1 MTHNKP
7 RTLEERVYRAAETA
21 LAERQFV
28 TVIDVLVGVGWLPMS
43 SVNMWR
49 QGRVDCLEA
58 ELQVNPNKL
67 LTALK
72 IFRMWAENRELQP
85 MPTTYLS
92 RSPEPQ
98 ELRFTWSGDAELE
111 DAYRTHWVSPE
122 LSDSKK
128 ERLAQQ
134 QNQAPELVVISA
146 LKAWTCSKCGAGKDA
161 GEFLV
166 MEPPGPICMRC
177 ASMDHLYFL
186 AAGDA
191 RLTRTARRIS
201 RLSPVVVRFS
211 RSRKRYER
219 QGILIEEEALDQ
231 AERECLSRQ
240 EAESRRRM
248 RRKSGQEEMGPRPN
262 LEVLQG
268 AAPRRER

>member
-1 MTHNKP
+1 MTHSKS

-21 LAERQFV
+21 LAEHQFV
-28 TVIDVLVGVGWLPMS
+28 TAIDVLVGVGWLPMS

-67 LTALK
+67 LSALK
-72 IFRMWAENRELQP
+72 IFRMWATNRGLQP

-134 QNQAPELVVISA
+134 QSQAPELVVISA
-146 LKAWTCSKCGAGKDA
+146 LKAWTCTKCGAAQGWRGVSGHGATGTDLYAVRLHGPSLLLA
-161 GEFLV
+161 GW
-166 MEPPGPICMRC
+166 
-177 ASMDHLYFL
+177 
-186 AAGDA
+186 
-191 RLTRTARRIS
+191 
-201 RLSPVVVRFS
+201 
-211 RSRKRYER
+211 
-219 QGILIEEEALDQ
+219 
-231 AERECLSRQ
+231 
-240 EAESRRRM
+240 
-248 RRKSGQEEMGPRPN
+248 
-262 LEVLQG
+262 
-268 AAPRRER
+268 